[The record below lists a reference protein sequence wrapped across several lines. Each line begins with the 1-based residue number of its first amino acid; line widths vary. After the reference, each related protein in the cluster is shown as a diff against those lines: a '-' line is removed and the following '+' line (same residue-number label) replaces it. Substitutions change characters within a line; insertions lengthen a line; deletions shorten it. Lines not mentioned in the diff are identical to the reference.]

1 MFSAIPLTTQ
11 EVCDQVTKSGRSQE
25 TQDYCV
31 LYVCAGKPWGGEGVV
46 GLFTAPMSCVLYV
59 RAGQTV
65 QRTVME
71 KRYSLTSS
79 AVVPPPVFTQ
89 YTAMHMPFNH
99 IPDVIQRH
107 CKETW
112 DPQGSSQG
120 NEARSSPSP
129 VRQRTWLPFHPQTA
143 SFGRRF
149 VFCCLRTG
157 WLGH

>member
-1 MFSAIPLTTQ
+1 MHRT
-11 EVCDQVTKSGRSQE
+11 
-25 TQDYCV
+25 
-31 LYVCAGKPWGGEGVV
+31 
-46 GLFTAPMSCVLYV
+46 
-59 RAGQTV
+59 TV
-65 QRTVME
+65 QLLVERRQTRLAQVLFHQRQSE
-71 KRYSLTSS
+71 PVVFDVAGRGLVVAPSS

-107 CKETW
+107 CTETW

-120 NEARSSPSP
+120 NEARPSPSP